1 MTTRSVRLDD
11 EAERALAEIRRRS
24 GQSISG
30 AIKLSLISF
39 RDNVRSD
46 QRRRPSEFFLQ
57 YDLGPGGYSIGP
69 ARKSRQA
76 VREKLAQRRIR
87 R

>member
-11 EAERALAEIRRRS
+11 EAERALDEIRRRG
-24 GQSISG
+24 GQSISN

-39 RDNVRSD
+39 RDNMLSQ
-46 QRRRPSEFFLQ
+46 QRRRPSEFFLG
-57 YDLGPGGYSIGP
+57 YDFGEGGYAIGP
-69 ARKSRQA
+69 ARESRRV
-76 VREKLAQRRIR
+76 VREKLVQRRAR